1 VPLPTLTDE
10 QRRAALEKAA
20 EIRRARA
27 ELKEQ
32 LKSGRT
38 TLPKV
43 LDLAATDEMVSKLRV
58 SALLQAMPGVG
69 RVRAMQI
76 MDRLKISESRRLR
89 GLGNQ
94 QKRALLEEFALNG
107 KGPAARR

>member
-1 VPLPTLTDE
+1 MPLPTLSDE

-27 ELKEQ
+27 DLKEQ
-32 LKSGRT
+32 LKTGQT

-43 LDLAATDEMVSKLRV
+43 LDRVATDEMVSKLRV
-58 SALLQAMPGVG
+58 SALLQALPGVG
-69 RVRAMQI
+69 RVKAMQI

-94 QKRALLEEFALNG
+94 QRRALLEEFSASG
-107 KGPAARR
+107 

>member
-1 VPLPTLTDE
+1 MPLPPLSTE
-10 QRRAALEKAA
+10 QRLAALEKAA

-27 ELKEQ
+27 DLKEQ

-38 TLPKV
+38 TLSKV
-43 LDLAATDEMVSKLRV
+43 LDQAETDEMIGKLRV
-58 SALLQAMPGVG
+58 SALLQAMPGIG

-76 MDRLKISESRRLR
+76 MDKLKISESRRLR

-94 QKRALLEEFALNG
+94 QRRALLAEFASDG
-107 KGPAARR
+107 RKGVSL

>member
-1 VPLPTLTDE
+1 MPLPTLSDE

-32 LKSGRT
+32 LKSGQT

-43 LDLAATDEMVSKLRV
+43 LDRAATDDMVSKLRV
-58 SALLQAMPGVG
+58 SALLQALPGIG
-69 RVRAMQI
+69 RVKAMQI

-94 QKRALLEEFALNG
+94 QKRALLEEFD
-107 KGPAARR
+107 PARPSPSRT

>member
-1 VPLPTLTDE
+1 MPLPTLSDE

-32 LKSGRT
+32 LKTGQT

-43 LDLAATDEMVSKLRV
+43 LDRVGTDEMVSKLRV
-58 SALLQAMPGVG
+58 SALLQALPGVG
-69 RVRAMQI
+69 RVKAMQI

-94 QKRALLEEFALNG
+94 QRRALLEEFSANG
-107 KGPAARR
+107 